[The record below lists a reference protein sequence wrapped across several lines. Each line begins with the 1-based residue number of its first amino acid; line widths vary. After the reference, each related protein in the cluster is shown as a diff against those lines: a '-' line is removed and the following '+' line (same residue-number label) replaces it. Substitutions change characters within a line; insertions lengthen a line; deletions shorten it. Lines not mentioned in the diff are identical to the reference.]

1 MLLLAGSTS
10 IVFALDAVSYL
21 LSALLLSRVRT
32 STRPVDV
39 TESGTAGPLA
49 QMSVGVR
56 TILTLPAARTLV
68 AFCALVSLLY
78 GTDTV
83 LLIDVS
89 SSRLGLGPEG
99 FGYLL
104 AGLGLGG
111 MLMAAAVDRL
121 AGSARLANIIL
132 AGVAGY
138 CLPTALL
145 VFIHSPALAFATEV
159 FRGGATLVVDV
170 LAVTALQRAV
180 PADSLARVFGVFF
193 AFILGA
199 ISLGV
204 IITPPIVH
212 ALGLDGALIAMA
224 VGPLVLALMGYPALL
239 SIDRHTARRAQELAP
254 RVAVLEGLGI
264 FATASRAV
272 LERLVGEARRDRVP
286 ARRRD
291 RHRGREGGCGLRA
304 RGRRGARHGPRRAG
318 GPGAAAAGDHGPAYF
333 GEIGVLGHI
342 PRTATVTAVSACR
355 CERIEGEALLDALNS
370 TPPSSTLM
378 ENARSHL
385 ALTHPS
391 QEPVFAAIAQ

>member
-1 MLLLAGSTS
+1 
-10 IVFALDAVSYL
+10 
-21 LSALLLSRVRT
+21 
-32 STRPVDV
+32 
-39 TESGTAGPLA
+39 
-49 QMSVGVR
+49 MSVGVR
-56 TILTLPAARTLV
+56 TIFTLPAARTLV

-111 MLMAAAVDRL
+111 VLMAAAVNKL
-121 AGSARLANIIL
+121 AGSARLANIII

-159 FRGGATLVVDV
+159 FRGGATLIVDV

-204 IITPPIVH
+204 IITPPTVH
-212 ALGLDGALIAMA
+212 ALGLNGALIAMA
-224 VGPLVLALMGYPALL
+224 VGPMVLALMGYPALL
-239 SIDRHTARRAQELAP
+239 AIDRQTAAEHRNWLRGSRCWKGSASSRRPAGRCWSSWWARRGRSSSRPAARSSPRARRRMPSMCSWTARCGSPARGERSGPRAAP
-254 RVAVLEGLGI
+254 
-264 FATASRAV
+264 ASHHRT
-272 LERLVGEARRDRVP
+272 RLLRRDRRARADP
-286 ARRRD
+286 ADRD
-291 RHRGREGGCGLRA
+291 RDRG
-304 RGRRGARHGPRRAG
+304 
-318 GPGAAAAGDHGPAYF
+318 
-333 GEIGVLGHI
+333 
-342 PRTATVTAVSACR
+342 
-355 CERIEGEALLDALNS
+355 
-370 TPPSSTLM
+370 
-378 ENARSHL
+378 
-385 ALTHPS
+385 
-391 QEPVFAAIAQ
+391 EPLPL